1 MKHQEHIIDLS
12 YVKGMAGGNI
22 DLVREMIDIFLAQI
36 PEFLAEMRSCYEK
49 EDWYHL
55 GLIAHKAKSSV
66 AVMGMEQQA
75 MDLRELEMM
84 AKEAKST
91 GRYEALIDR
100 FEENC
105 NRAIEELNKFKSSD
119 S

>member
-1 MKHQEHIIDLS
+1 MKRQEQIIDLS
-12 YVKGMAGGNI
+12 YVKGMAG
-22 DLVREMIDIFLAQI
+22 DSMELVREMIDIFIAQV
-36 PEFLAEMRSCYEK
+36 PEFLAEMRSCLEK

-66 AVMGMEQQA
+66 AVMGMKQQA
-75 MDLRELEMM
+75 MNLRELEML
-84 AKEAKST
+84 AKEAKDT
-91 GRYEALIDR
+91 DRYEALIDR

-105 NRAIEELNKFKSSD
+105 NQAIEELSKIKSSD